1 MDDVAL
7 NLGADD
13 PVLAQVTFQILRGQA
28 AEHPQHNKRWAL
40 SLQRLRHSHYPP
52 LLRVFVPARH

>member
-52 LLRVFVPARH
+52 LLRVSV